1 MPTKGYRSMPVCHG
15 MHGMACMV
23 HLVHAECVRTYT
35 SHVRGNVATAKATS
49 SGLQVAM
56 QQGRMRISGSV
67 SASEGARTC
76 VERDGPPSHQAVQA
90 VVVNFVDCR
99 AWRTRRWRQ
108 QCSTAGKEQSF
119 WWSQS
124 KYTVG
129 PLRRSC
135 SAPYLTGSK
144 DTYAASVSNGTVR
157 R

>member
-1 MPTKGYRSMPVCHG
+1 MPVCQCHG
-15 MHGMACMV
+15 MHGACRV
-23 HLVHAECVRTYT
+23 LRTYT
-35 SHVRGNVATAKATS
+35 SLVRASHAVMPSINGTSIRLRS
-49 SGLQVAM
+49 SGGRQQV
-56 QQGRMRISGSV
+56 RMRTSGSV

-135 SAPYLTGSK
+135 SAPYLTGSRY
-144 DTYAASVSNGTVR
+144 THAASVSNGTGVR
-157 R
+157 Q